1 MKENEYI
8 NYISHAYKQEK
19 IYSQY
24 FSPFDN
30 IKKGT
35 KELRE
40 WKLPLQISMG
50 EYEASIGIAPPI
62 KKPYRIYVM
71 KIMAKHMWASIHEY
85 AKILLTYMKIMRTHI
100 NMSIWK

>member
-1 MKENEYI
+1 MKGNEYI
-8 NYISHAYKQEK
+8 NYNSHAYKQEIIY

-40 WKLPLQISMG
+40 RKFPLQISMG
-50 EYEASIGIAPPI
+50 EYKISIGIAPPI
-62 KKPYRIYVM
+62 KMP
-71 KIMAKHMWASIHEY
+71 
-85 AKILLTYMKIMRTHI
+85 
-100 NMSIWK
+100 